1 MWRPSANRKP
11 LVASGQLSTT
21 SRLFLGLGAAL
32 FICGCQVSSSLDEIR
47 TDFLALRYLEVA
59 EDGASAR
66 PVNRARIIS
75 STDRALAL
83 APEHPLV
90 LPRAGLLYMIAQ
102 AYDQAIPALLKAQRI
117 TGADY
122 QYELGTC
129 HLYSGQT
136 DQGIALL
143 EQALQRG
150 RQAYYR
156 HQLGPLAYATLLNN
170 IGYAYADVGVQLPR
184 AQHLI
189 TQAQDLAPLIASF
202 TDSLGWV
209 YFRLGDY
216 HNAAFYLE
224 RAVRQS
230 LDSPNAEIHYHLGTT
245 YARQNRLP
253 EARQQLQEALELR
266 PRYSE
271 ALEELE
277 RLSQQLSPSW
287 RVDASGEIPRS

>member
-1 MWRPSANRKP
+1 MLGVAL
-11 LVASGQLSTT
+11 LVG
-21 SRLFLGLGAAL
+21 
-32 FICGCQVSSSLDEIR
+32 GCQASRSLDQLR
-47 TDFLALRYLEVA
+47 TEFLALRYLKVA
-59 EDGASAR
+59 ADGATAQ
-66 PVNRARIIS
+66 PVDPTKIIA

-90 LPRAGLLYMIAQ
+90 LPRAGSLYMVAQ
-102 AYDQAIPALLKAQRI
+102 AYDRAIPALLKAQDI

-122 QYELGTC
+122 HYELGTC
-129 HLYSGQT
+129 YLHCGDT
-136 DQGIALL
+136 DQGIGLL

-156 HQLGPLAYATLLNN
+156 HQLNPVDYAMLLNN
-170 IGYAYADVGVQLPR
+170 IGYTYADVGVQLSR

-189 TQAQDLAPLIASF
+189 TQAVKIAPLIASF

-230 LDSPNAEIHYHLGTT
+230 LDSPNAEIHYHLGLT
-245 YARQNRLP
+245 YARQYRLI
-253 EARQQLQEALELR
+253 EAKQQLHQALRLGHHH
-266 PRYSE
+266 SE
-271 ALEELE
+271 ALRELE
-277 RLSQQLSPSW
+277 HLNQQLSPSW
-287 RVDASGEIPRS
+287 RVDASCDTPRS